1 MIKAFRAKQVE
12 SIIERYDSN
21 TYGIYIGYQAIGDC
35 IGPTKIGRTIN
46 LKAIERGRAQGGAD
60 WWFHSFWLLDSRA
73 ETYSV
78 ESRIKAS
85 LKQYKIKGT
94 QSQTELYSLS
104 LAEAETLVSQLLG
117 PSAI

>member
-1 MIKAFRAKQVE
+1 VIKAFRAKQVE

-21 TYGIYIGYQAIGDC
+21 I
-35 IGPTKIGRTIN
+35 
-46 LKAIERGRAQGGAD
+46 
-60 WWFHSFWLLDSRA
+60 DSRA